1 MTELTGMTPQEL
13 SDWCKAQGMPA
24 FRGKQ
29 IFRWIHQG
37 ADFDAMTNLPAA
49 MRAQLKEIAVAQ
61 PVSIIDERKS
71 QIDDTVKFL
80 FGLKDGNCVE
90 GVLMHYHHGYTLCI
104 STQVGC
110 RMGCK
115 FCASTLEGCVRSLT
129 AGEMLGEV
137 LAANRYLDGK
147 DRVHNIVLMGSGE
160 PLDNYDSVCRFLRL
174 LREED
179 GVNIGLRNVSLST
192 CGLVPKMY
200 QFAEENLPVTLSV
213 SLHAPND
220 EIRRQTMPVAN
231 AYPMDELLAACRNYI
246 DKTGRR
252 VIFEYALVG
261 GVNCEEKH
269 AIELAS
275 RLRGMQCHVNLIP
288 LNAVEERH
296 LKGVNEQTVQR
307 FLHKLEELHISAT
320 RRREMGDDIEG
331 ACGQLRRKTLT
342 TLHGPAGRRS
352 MSRKIRFSKESQ
364 SSLNDFFVHRSPEQ
378 PKSKAEENLPA
389 GILSAFRT
397 DVGKVR
403 ANNQDAPIVSEK
415 LRLYG
420 VADGMGGHKGG
431 EVASTS
437 ARDDLLRELEGKT
450 PSVAALS
457 GAIEEVNRQIYHQQ
471 EHDDAL
477 TGMGTTL
484 SVLWM
489 SDNFVYIGHVGD
501 SRVYLLRDGEFKQ
514 MTLDHSL
521 VEQLVREGVLTE
533 EEAQNHP
540 MRNIITRAIGTDESV
555 EVDVV
560 VEERRKGDLWLACS
574 DGLHGLVDD
583 RQMRDAL
590 RQYAPEK
597 AADVLLKAALDA
609 GGRDNVTLVIV
620 HDGEETA

>member
-1 MTELTGMTPQEL
+1 
-13 SDWCKAQGMPA
+13 
-24 FRGKQ
+24 
-29 IFRWIHQG
+29 
-37 ADFDAMTNLPAA
+37 
-49 MRAQLKEIAVAQ
+49 
-61 PVSIIDERKS
+61 
-71 QIDDTVKFL
+71 
-80 FGLKDGNCVE
+80 
-90 GVLMHYHHGYTLCI
+90 
-104 STQVGC
+104 
-110 RMGCK
+110 
-115 FCASTLEGCVRSLT
+115 
-129 AGEMLGEV
+129 
-137 LAANRYLDGK
+137 
-147 DRVHNIVLMGSGE
+147 
-160 PLDNYDSVCRFLRL
+160 
-174 LREED
+174 
-179 GVNIGLRNVSLST
+179 
-192 CGLVPKMY
+192 
-200 QFAEENLPVTLSV
+200 
-213 SLHAPND
+213 
-220 EIRRQTMPVAN
+220 
-231 AYPMDELLAACRNYI
+231 
-246 DKTGRR
+246 
-252 VIFEYALVG
+252 
-261 GVNCEEKH
+261 
-269 AIELAS
+269 
-275 RLRGMQCHVNLIP
+275 
-288 LNAVEERH
+288 
-296 LKGVNEQTVQR
+296 
-307 FLHKLEELHISAT
+307 
-320 RRREMGDDIEG
+320 
-331 ACGQLRRKTLT
+331 
-342 TLHGPAGRRS
+342 

-450 PSVAALS
+450 PSVATLS

-590 RQYAPEK
+590 CQYAPEK

-620 HDGEETA
+620 HDGEEPA